1 MNHQP
6 DILIIGQGFAG
17 LGAAIICANHGYQ
30 VTVIG
35 RPARAKGALQLA
47 QNSASALGGLSV
59 PKLGADILSLAAGLI
74 LSACHGWKLAPACAS
89 WYILKRAIMLLSA
102 DSI

>member
-47 QNSASALGGLSV
+47 L
-59 PKLGADILSLAAGLI
+59 P
-74 LSACHGWKLAPACAS
+74 P
-89 WYILKRAIMLLSA
+89 
-102 DSI
+102 